1 MNLGSR
7 LKQILEERGLTVTQF
22 SKEADVPAQTLYALI
37 NRDSNKADMDILI
50 KLLTALNMD
59 FFTFMGADAPAG
71 VKTEVPAKAS
81 DASASVKTAAPE
93 TGADASSASDRVVE
107 KVVEKVVVKEVPAAA
122 PAGKTALYVSS
133 DTYEKILELA
143 ADEDITDQA
152 VLAQAIEEY
161 MALGFGYRQRPL
173 RSILSDFK
181 PKSKRSGDMDSFLL

>member
-22 SKEADVPAQTLYALI
+22 SKEAGVPAQTLYALI

-71 VKTEVPAKAS
+71 VKTTVSAESTADSAKSKAVTT
-81 DASASVKTAAPE
+81 DAAP
-93 TGADASSASDRVVE
+93 ASERVVE
-107 KVVEKVVVKEVPAAA
+107 KVVEKVVVKEVPAVA
-122 PAGKTALYVSS
+122 PAGKTALYINSN
-133 DTYEKILELA
+133 TYEKILELA
-143 ADEDITDQA
+143 ADEDITDQT
-152 VLAQAIEEY
+152 VLAQVIEEY

-181 PKSKRSGDMDSFLL
+181 PKNERSGDMDSFLL